1 VKYRAAIGLYDQ
13 HAVAAGQTG
22 SDARR
27 AAVEIFLWSR
37 GALWLAAVTALLL
50 FEPSRHP
57 RADRWDDPLAHDLG
71 FAADVWARWDSIWF
85 LRIAEHGYS
94 DASAAFYPLYPA
106 LLWLL
111 KPLFLGHGVLAGIAL
126 SLACCLAAFVLL
138 ARLAEERLGLEGARR
153 AVLYVALFPAALFL
167 QAVYAESLFLLLAVA
182 AFLLVERGRP
192 WEAGVVCGLA
202 MLTRPL
208 GFALLPA
215 LVLLARRD
223 AWKLAAAPALFALFP
238 LWLWHA
244 IGDPWAFLHA
254 QDAWHRRFLP
264 LGGVWEGARAAW
276 AGARQLASGSDTT
289 VYWSAVATTDS
300 DPDRVAF
307 LNMQSF
313 AFLILFV
320 SLTIYCWR
328 RFGAPYGLF
337 CALGLAIP
345 LSVPSERWPL
355 LSLPRFG
362 LVLFPLFLA
371 LAAFGERPHR
381 HTAILGTSAVLLGV
395 AVAQWATWQWV
406 A

>member
-1 VKYRAAIGLYDQ
+1 
-13 HAVAAGQTG
+13 VAAGQTG
-22 SDARR
+22 VVGRR
-27 AAVEIFLWSR
+27 PAVEIFLWSR
-37 GALWLAAVTALLL
+37 GAIWLAALSAYLL
-50 FEPSRHP
+50 FEPNRHP
-57 RADRWDDPLAHDLG
+57 RAGRWDDPLAHDLG
-71 FAADVWARWDSIWF
+71 FVTDVWARWDSIWF
-85 LRIAEHGYS
+85 LRVADGGYS
-94 DASAAFYPLYPA
+94 DASAAFYPLYP
-106 LLWLL
+106 LLLRLL
-111 KPLFLGHGVLAGIAL
+111 DPLFLGHTVLAGVAL
-126 SLACCLAAFVLL
+126 SLACCCAAFVVL
-138 ARLAEERLGLEGARR
+138 ARLAERRLGLDGARR

-167 QAVYAESLFLLLAVA
+167 QAVYAESLFLLLAVT
-182 AFLLVERGRP
+182 AFMLAERGRL
-192 WEAGVVCGLA
+192 WAAGVACGLA

-215 LVLLARRD
+215 LVVLARRD
-223 AWKLAAAPALFALFP
+223 AWKLVAAPALFALFP

-244 IGDPWAFLHA
+244 VGSPWAFLHA

-276 AGARQLASGSDTT
+276 AGVRQLASSSDAT
-289 VYWSAVATTDS
+289 VYWSAVSIADS

-307 LNMQSF
+307 LNLQSF
-313 AFLILFV
+313 AFLVLFV
-320 SLTIYCWR
+320 SLAIYSWK

-337 CALGLAIP
+337 CVLGLAIP

-371 LAAFGERPHR
+371 LAALGVRQRVHS
-381 HTAILGTSAVLLGV
+381 AIVGTSAVLLGV